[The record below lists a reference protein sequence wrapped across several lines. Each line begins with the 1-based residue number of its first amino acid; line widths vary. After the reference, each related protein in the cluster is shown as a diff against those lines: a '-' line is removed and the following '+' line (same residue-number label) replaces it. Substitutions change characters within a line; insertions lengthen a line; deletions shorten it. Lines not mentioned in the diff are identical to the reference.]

1 MHKTT
6 VTSKGQTVVPAP
18 LRKQFNIRS
27 SSQLVWSTDGKVIQV
42 TPVPPDPIRALR
54 GSTEKRRLLRELLKS
69 RREDKKLER

>member
-6 VTSKGQTVVPAP
+6 VTSKGQTVVPAS
-18 LRKQFNIRS
+18 LRKQFNIRP

-54 GSTEKRRLLRELLKS
+54 GLTQKHPLRKALLRK
-69 RREDKKLER
+69 RQEDKSLE

>member
-54 GSTEKRRLLRELLKS
+54 GLTRKRGLRKALLRK
-69 RREDKKLER
+69 RQEDKWLE